1 MGSPAWKRFEK
12 SAWVQRNKTRLR
24 QLIGQEL
31 RLKPAIRLE
40 TVTDGGWTYD
50 ASRLNKRSTVYS
62 LGVGDTIEFDLALIE
77 RCGATVHAFDPTP
90 TSYETLD
97 RAALPPQFHF
107 HPWAVA
113 GEDGTLTLYPRV
125 RHNGKISETMYT
137 LFPDEH
143 SKDSGIESPA
153 LTIASIMQRL
163 QHTSIDVL
171 KMDIEGAEYDVL
183 DDMLKTTHR
192 PTQLLIEFHH
202 RHAGIGKRKT
212 EEMIEKLAAA
222 SYDIFAVSDNMREV
236 CFLHRSK

>member
-1 MGSPAWKRFEK
+1 MGSQAWKRFEK

-31 RLKPAIRLE
+31 RLTPAIRLE

-50 ASRLNKRSTVYS
+50 VTRLHEQSVVYS

-77 RCGATVHAFDPTP
+77 RCAATVHAFDPTP
-90 TSYETLD
+90 SSYETLD
-97 RAALPPQFHF
+97 STTLPPQFHF

-113 GEDGTLTLYPRV
+113 GADGTLTLYPRV
-125 RHNGKISETMYT
+125 RNNGRISETMYT
-137 LFPDEH
+137 LLPDEQ

-153 LTIASIMQRL
+153 LTIESIMQRL

-183 DDMLKTTHR
+183 DSMLETAQR
-192 PTQLLIEFHH
+192 PMQLLIEFHH
-202 RHAGIGKRKT
+202 RHAGVGKRRT
-212 EEMIEKLAAA
+212 EDVIAKLAAA
-222 SYDIFAVSDNMREV
+222 GYDIFAVSDNMREV
-236 CFLHRSK
+236 CFLHRS